1 MKLRRPTH
9 SSTSHNE
16 ISFIPLIDVLLVI
29 LIFFMASSTFAKFA
43 NLQITLPSAQASQS
57 EVKPQEIHIAV
68 TSDGRYAI
76 DGQVQAFTD
85 ASTFASS
92 LKNISGGRTDS
103 VIIIHADGAAT
114 HQAVVNVME
123 SARLASLQRIAF
135 ATKKTSQ

>member
-1 MKLRRPTH
+1 MNLRRRNTRAEH
-9 SSTSHNE
+9 STE

-43 NLQITLPSAQASQS
+43 SLQITLPSAQASQS
-57 EVKPQEIHIAV
+57 QTKPQEIHIAV

-76 DGQVQAFTD
+76 DTQIKTFADV
-85 ASTFASS
+85 SEFASS
-92 LKNISGGRTDS
+92 LKSLSGDRTDS

-123 SARLASLQRIAF
+123 AARLANLSRIAF
-135 ATKKTSQ
+135 ATKNTTP